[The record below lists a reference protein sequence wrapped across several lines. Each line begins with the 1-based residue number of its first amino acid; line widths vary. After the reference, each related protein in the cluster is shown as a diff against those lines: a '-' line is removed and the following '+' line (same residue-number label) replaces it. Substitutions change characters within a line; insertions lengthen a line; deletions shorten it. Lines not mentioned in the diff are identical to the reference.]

1 MMLNTKETFEKIKQS
16 RPIQECL
23 NTIPTND
30 FHETIWFIYYMFFAI
45 HNPKMEE
52 YIQKKLNT
60 VATIATTATAIAI
73 TNDNQQQRQQAQRDI
88 IKNMIKRRHHTSE
101 IVFRL
106 YTHAY
111 TNQGS
116 VTRIYPK
123 YKDDISKQMIKSYQM
138 NNLRTTAV
146 LLRRITTKT
155 TFDHHDTSSSSPLKS
170 FLDYV
175 ITTAQTVPSAS
186 TSSAV
191 LNKINNHISYTQKD
205 IIILAL
211 MCYMK
216 LHEDDINKKN
226 IFIAATE
233 EDDEPSPAT
242 AIATAANE
250 PERSCY
256 YDEKY
261 KYLYT

>member
-1 MMLNTKETFEKIKQS
+1 MLNSKETFEKIKQS

-23 NTIPTND
+23 NTIPITD
-30 FHETIWFIYYMFFAI
+30 FHDTIWFIYYMFFAI

-60 VATIATTATAIAI
+60 AASTDA
-73 TNDNQQQRQQAQRDI
+73 TNDDQQRHQARRDI
-88 IKNMIKRRHHTSE
+88 IKNMTKRRHHTSE
-101 IVFRL
+101 IVFQL
-106 YTHAY
+106 YTYAY

-116 VTRIYPK
+116 VTHIYPK
-123 YKDDISKQMIKSYQM
+123 YKNDVSKQMIISYQT
-138 NNLRTTAV
+138 NHLKTTSV
-146 LLRRITTKT
+146 LLYRTITKN
-155 TFDHHDTSSSSPLKS
+155 TFEHHDISSLSPLKS
-170 FLDYV
+170 FLEYV
-175 ITTAQTVPSAS
+175 ITTNLTISSAS
-186 TSSAV
+186 TPQAV
-191 LNKINNHISYTQKD
+191 LNKINNHISYTRKD

-233 EDDEPSPAT
+233 EDDVPYQYQMLPTT

-250 PERSCY
+250 PERTFS

>member
-1 MMLNTKETFEKIKQS
+1 MLNSKEIFEKIKQS
-16 RPIQECL
+16 RQIQECL

-60 VATIATTATAIAI
+60 VATIATTATAI
-73 TNDNQQQRQQAQRDI
+73 TNDDQQRQQARRDI

-111 TNQGS
+111 INQGS
-116 VTRIYPK
+116 VTHIYPK

-155 TFDHHDTSSSSPLKS
+155 TFDHDNTSSSSPLKS

-175 ITTAQTVPSAS
+175 ITTAQTAPSAS
-186 TSSAV
+186 TSLAV
-191 LNKINNHISYTQKD
+191 LNKINNHISYAQKD

-233 EDDEPSPAT
+233 EDDEPYQTPAV
-242 AIATAANE
+242 AIAANE
-250 PERSCY
+250 PERSFS

>member
-1 MMLNTKETFEKIKQS
+1 MLNSKETFEKIKQS

-23 NTIPTND
+23 NMIPTND

-60 VATIATTATAIAI
+60 VATTATTTATAI
-73 TNDNQQQRQQAQRDI
+73 TSDDQPRHQARRDI

-116 VTRIYPK
+116 VTHIYPK
-123 YKDDISKQMIKSYQM
+123 YKSDISKQMIKSYQT

-146 LLRRITTKT
+146 LLRRITSKT
-155 TFDHHDTSSSSPLKS
+155 TFDHHDTSSSTLIS

-175 ITTAQTVPSAS
+175 ITTAQTAPSAS
-186 TSSAV
+186 TSLAV
-191 LNKINNHISYTQKD
+191 LNKINNHISYAQKD

-233 EDDEPSPAT
+233 EDDEPYKFPAT
-242 AIATAANE
+242 ATATAANE
-250 PERSCY
+250 PERSCS

>member
-1 MMLNTKETFEKIKQS
+1 
-16 RPIQECL
+16 
-23 NTIPTND
+23 
-30 FHETIWFIYYMFFAI
+30 
-45 HNPKMEE
+45 
-52 YIQKKLNT
+52 
-60 VATIATTATAIAI
+60 
-73 TNDNQQQRQQAQRDI
+73 
-88 IKNMIKRRHHTSE
+88 
-101 IVFRL
+101 
-106 YTHAY
+106 
-111 TNQGS
+111 
-116 VTRIYPK
+116 
-123 YKDDISKQMIKSYQM
+123 M

-186 TSSAV
+186 TTSAV

-242 AIATAANE
+242 ATATATVANE
-250 PERSCY
+250 PERSCS

>member
-60 VATIATTATAIAI
+60 VATTATAI

-101 IVFRL
+101 IVFQL

-123 YKDDISKQMIKSYQM
+123 YKYDISKQMIKSYQT
-138 NNLRTTAV
+138 NNLMTTAV
-146 LLRRITTKT
+146 LLRRITAKT

-186 TSSAV
+186 TTSAV
-191 LNKINNHISYTQKD
+191 LNKINNHISYAQKD

-242 AIATAANE
+242 ATATATVANE
-250 PERSCY
+250 PERSCS

>member
-1 MMLNTKETFEKIKQS
+1 MLNTKETFEKIKQS

-23 NTIPTND
+23 NMIQPIH

-60 VATIATTATAIAI
+60 VATTATAI
-73 TNDNQQQRQQAQRDI
+73 TNDDHQRQQARRDI

-116 VTRIYPK
+116 VTHIYPN
-123 YKDDISKQMIKSYQM
+123 YKSDISKQMIKSYQT

-146 LLRRITTKT
+146 LLRRITSKT
-155 TFDHHDTSSSSPLKS
+155 TFDHHDTSSSTLIS

-175 ITTAQTVPSAS
+175 ITTAQTAPSAS
-186 TSSAV
+186 TSLAV
-191 LNKINNHISYTQKD
+191 LNKINNHISYAQKD

-233 EDDEPSPAT
+233 EDDEPYKFPAT
-242 AIATAANE
+242 ATATAANE
-250 PERSCY
+250 PERSFY